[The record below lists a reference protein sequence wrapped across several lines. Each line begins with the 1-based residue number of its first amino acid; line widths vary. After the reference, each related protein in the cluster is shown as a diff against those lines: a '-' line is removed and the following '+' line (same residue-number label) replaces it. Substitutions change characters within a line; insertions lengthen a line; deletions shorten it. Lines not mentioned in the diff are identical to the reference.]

1 MVYKILIGLSALIAL
16 IHLFRMNDTFA
27 KIIVVGLVLSISL
40 SFIPSTETKTTGFFL
55 YILTTLAAIVY
66 GLVKKEIIP
75 KNRIVI
81 QLICIP
87 VFISYLTAL
96 FHWRWEPSVLFIS
109 VFSFVLMLT
118 SNLKSYKNEI
128 AFLTVLAV
136 EAAVTL
142 FADFGLFKS

>member
-1 MVYKILIGLSALIAL
+1 
-16 IHLFRMNDTFA
+16 
-27 KIIVVGLVLSISL
+27 
-40 SFIPSTETKTTGFFL
+40 
-55 YILTTLAAIVY
+55 
-66 GLVKKEIIP
+66 
-75 KNRIVI
+75 
-81 QLICIP
+81 
-87 VFISYLTAL
+87 
-96 FHWRWEPSVLFIS
+96 SVLFIS